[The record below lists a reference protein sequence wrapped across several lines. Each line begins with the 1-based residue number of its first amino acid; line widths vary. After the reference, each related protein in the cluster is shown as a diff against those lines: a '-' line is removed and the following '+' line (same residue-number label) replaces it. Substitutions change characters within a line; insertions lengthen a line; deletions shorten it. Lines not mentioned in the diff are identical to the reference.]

1 MDNFGC
7 RELTLIV
14 GIFVGILAMCG
25 VRVESKFEHL
35 RLAVDAELGLIS
47 DSLVDISP
55 LHSRNSISAYHVRR
69 KSFHASRKSIPPHI
83 THRFYGR
90 KFIPRS
96 KMHIDGRRILV

>member
-1 MDNFGC
+1 M
-7 RELTLIV
+7 L
-14 GIFVGILAMCG
+14 FVGILAVCG
-25 VRVESKFEHL
+25 VRVDPKFEHL
-35 RLAVDAELGLIS
+35 RLAVHAEVGLIS

-69 KSFHASRKSIPPHI
+69 KSCHASRKSIPPHI
-83 THRFYGR
+83 THHVWGR